1 MYFRFPIQDDHG
13 NALASLH
20 PNFILQYV
28 SRKIH
33 EKQVALD
40 LNGTH
45 QFQYANEVKF
55 IKQVINTWFW

>member
-1 MYFRFPIQDDHG
+1 MHFRFPIQDDHG

-20 PNFILQYV
+20 LSFILQNV
-28 SRKIH
+28 GRKIH

-45 QFQYANEVKF
+45 QFQYAN
-55 IKQVINTWFW
+55 